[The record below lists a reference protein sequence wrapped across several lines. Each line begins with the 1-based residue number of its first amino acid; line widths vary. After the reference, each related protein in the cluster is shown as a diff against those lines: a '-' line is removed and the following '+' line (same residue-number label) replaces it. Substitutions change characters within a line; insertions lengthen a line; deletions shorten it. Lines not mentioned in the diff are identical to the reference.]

1 MYLVRTARYEIRDIR
16 IMLRYRLLFGTL
28 MTLVFTAVVI
38 FDGWLDGSLTSTA
51 TDDKLIQG
59 TILCLLVILL
69 IIPAQFELSKLAAA
83 KNLKIFL
90 PVSVTASILFAI
102 SCYMQQ
108 LVEFQQET
116 YLSLLSAFVLLALLL
131 YQYKFHGTSGVLA
144 NCGASYFSILY
155 LGLLSSFFIAIRIE
169 FGLWSLLMFVFVV
182 KSADIG
188 AYSIGSLFGKHKFSP
203 KISPGKTWEGM
214 GGAIGAA
221 IIVAIGFSL
230 ICDIMLWW
238 PAIIFG
244 LVFAFVG
251 QLGDLAESMIKRD
264 AEQKDSADKV
274 PGFGGVLDIVDS
286 PLVAA
291 PLAYLFF
298 MYNRVII
305 IPNNVPV
312 YISAKTIMANIST
325 MGTPKKFHQ
334 IIFHHIKHQFV
345 ALTMYLNVVHFIPS
359 LIYLYGF
366 RCAYMLYKFLPAIR
380 AYNFFIIF

>member
-90 PVSVTASILFAI
+90 PVTITASILFAANR
-102 SCYMQQ
+102 YLQQ
-108 LVEFQQET
+108 LVEYPPGT
-116 YLSLLSAFVLLALLL
+116 YLSLLAAFVLLALLL
-131 YQYKFHGTSGVLA
+131 YQYKRYGTSAVIA
-144 NCGASYFSILY
+144 NCGANYFSIIY
-155 LGLLSSFFIAIRIE
+155 LGLFSGFCIALRIE
-169 FGLWSLLMFVFVV
+169 FGLWPLLMFIFVV

-188 AYSIGSLFGKHKFSP
+188 AYSIGTIYGRHKFSP

-214 GGAIGAA
+214 GGACAAA
-221 IIVAIGFSL
+221 IIVALGFAI
-230 ICDIMLWW
+230 ICDIMAWW
-238 PAIIFG
+238 LAIIFG
-244 LVFAFVG
+244 LVFAFIG
-251 QLGDLAESMIKRD
+251 QMGDLAESMIKRD
-264 AEQKDSADKV
+264 AEQKDSANKV

-298 MYNRVII
+298 MW
-305 IPNNVPV
+305 
-312 YISAKTIMANIST
+312 SS
-325 MGTPKKFHQ
+325 
-334 IIFHHIKHQFV
+334 
-345 ALTMYLNVVHFIPS
+345 
-359 LIYLYGF
+359 
-366 RCAYMLYKFLPAIR
+366 
-380 AYNFFIIF
+380 